1 MTLGQRI
8 VEQRKKLG
16 LSQEALGERLGLS
29 RQAVSK
35 WEADAAIPEVDKLIA
50 LSRLFSVPVGWLLGV
65 EEEISSAQSKEE
77 ALTDV
82 QLKLVEE
89 IVQRYLA
96 ARPEP
101 APTRRERW
109 WNSPRALM
117 LLAFAFLILL
127 IAGIK
132 VGGSISAELSGY
144 RSNVSG
150 LAASYQLLQE
160 QISGLQYRMDALTGQ
175 MEEQTKLLSGWTL
188 TPSGGEAAVAVTLSA
203 TPKEYQEGDQG
214 IFSVQLDGEE
224 IARSECQW
232 NGVCY
237 TASAELAIEDG
248 YSYCFILNRAGG
260 QTFEILADLSNPSG
274 AYELVYLKEST
285 TPEFTARVL
294 QWTTEG
300 ATGLRITECN
310 VSYTAPSYSLS
321 KTLEPV
327 SMDWVLYVN
336 GEEVSRAEEQTVKA
350 LAEDVGPDELLSGFD
365 SDTPVDFACAL
376 TEGDYAELRAELH
389 LQNGLNA
396 ETVAGCWIVRD
407 GALLEE

>member
-8 VEQRKKLG
+8 AEQRKKLG

-50 LSRLFSVPVGWLLGV
+50 LSKLFSVPVDWLLGV
-65 EEEISSAQSKEE
+65 EESASARNQEE
-77 ALTDV
+77 GLTDA

-96 ARPEP
+96 VRAEPARP
-101 APTRRERW
+101 RERW
-109 WNSPRALM
+109 WNSPKALM

-127 IAGIK
+127 IAGIQ

-150 LAASYQLLQE
+150 LASSYQLLQE

-175 MEEQTKLLSGWTL
+175 MEEQTKLLSSWTL
-188 TPSGGEAAVAVTLSA
+188 TPSGGEKGITVTLSA
-203 TPKEYQEGDQG
+203 TPKEYQEEDQA

-232 NGVCY
+232 NGICY
-237 TASAELAIEDG
+237 TASVELALADG
-248 YSYCFILNRAGG
+248 YSYCFILARSSG
-260 QTFEILADLSNPSG
+260 QTFELLADRSDPSG

-285 TPEFTARVL
+285 TPDWNARVF
-294 QWTTEG
+294 QWMVEG
-300 ATGLRITECN
+300 GTGLRITECN
-310 VSYTAPSYSLS
+310 VSYTAPSYSFME
-321 KTLEPV
+321 KELEPV

-336 GEEVSRAEEQTVKA
+336 GEEVHRAEEQAVRD
-350 LAEDVGPDELLSGFD
+350 LAESMGGDELFSGFD
-365 SDTPVDFACAL
+365 SDVPMDFACTL
-376 TEGDYAELRAELH
+376 TEGDHAELRAELH
-389 LQNGLNA
+389 LQSGLSV
-396 ETVAGCWIVRD
+396 ETTAGRWTVQD
-407 GALLEE
+407 GTILEE